1 MSSEILLM
9 FQETTRMFLYLGG
22 QLVVLFLVLSYVV
35 GIIQHFLPPEK
46 VQKILGNQ
54 RGLIIAALLGAV
66 TPFCSATTI
75 PFLKGLLRAKAN
87 FGSIMVFLFAS
98 PLLNPMILGLLSF
111 SFGIGIAVLYA
122 SVALTVSIIAG
133 YVLEKMGCED
143 QVKASV
149 FVGHNETVSCAG
161 VNIRSKPSCAGA
173 CSAQKQPSDSL
184 WIKTAKNTWADF
196 VSALP
201 YLTLGV
207 AVGSVV
213 YGFVPTDFISAV
225 AGGENVFAVPVAAVI
240 GIPLYISAEALIP
253 LSSVL
258 IGKGMG
264 MGALMALIIGS
275 AGASLT
281 EVILLKS
288 IFRNQLIAAFLI
300 VVLAMAVTAGYLYN
314 IVF

>member
-133 YVLEKMGCED
+133 YILEKMGCED

-149 FVGHNETVSCAG
+149 FVGHNETV
-161 VNIRSKPSCAGA
+161 SCAGA